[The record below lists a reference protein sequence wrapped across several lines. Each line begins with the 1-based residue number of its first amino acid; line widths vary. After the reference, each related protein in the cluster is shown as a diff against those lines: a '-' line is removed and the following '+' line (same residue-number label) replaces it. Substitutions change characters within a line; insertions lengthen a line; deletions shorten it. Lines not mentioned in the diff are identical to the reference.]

1 MDVVLARPSPSLIA
15 LFLAI
20 GMAAGWIIGYWIGHR
35 EPTPALEPAESR
47 LDDASLTLLALLLAF
62 AFGTAMARHE
72 QRRLMVIADAN
83 AIGDFYTCAS
93 LLNEPVRTQLQT
105 EIREYTHLRLETAHQ
120 GLKPNDLNHALDRF
134 QLMQQEMTVL
144 VGQAVNTGTPIAVS
158 LTNTLNGVTS
168 AHGSR
173 IAAAEDRLP
182 IAIPLLLI
190 TSALTSAF
198 LVGREAGKLRRMAI
212 AGMVSFILIVT
223 LAIYVTFD
231 LDDPLNGLIYP
242 GQQPIQ
248 RVFSSMNEK

>member
-1 MDVVLARPSPSLIA
+1 V
-15 LFLAI
+15 
-20 GMAAGWIIGYWIGHR
+20 GGR
-35 EPTPALEPAESR
+35 EPTPVLEPAESR

-93 LLNEPVRTQLQT
+93 LLNEPIRTQLQT
-105 EIREYTHLRLETAHQ
+105 KIREYTRLRLETAHQ
-120 GLKPNDLNHALDRF
+120 GLEPGELDRALDRF
-134 QLMQQEMTVL
+134 QKMQQQMTAFVA
-144 VGQAVNTGTPIAVS
+144 QAVSTGTPVAVA
-158 LTNTLNGVTS
+158 LTNTLNGMTS

-182 IAIPLLLI
+182 TAIPLLLL

-212 AGMVSFILIVT
+212 VGMLSFILIVT

-231 LDDPLNGLIYP
+231 LDDPLSGLIYP

-248 RVFSSMNEK
+248 RVFSSMNEN

>member
-1 MDVVLARPSPSLIA
+1 MDVMLSRPSPSLIA
-15 LFLAI
+15 LFLAV
-20 GMAAGWIIGYWIGHR
+20 GMAASWIIGYWVGGR
-35 EPTPALEPAESR
+35 EPTPVLEPSESR

-93 LLNEPVRTQLQT
+93 LLKEPVRKPLQAQ
-105 EIREYTHLRLETAHQ
+105 IRAYTRLRLETARQ
-120 GLKPNDLNHALDRF
+120 GLKPGELDRALDSF
-134 QLMQQEMTVL
+134 QQMQQEMTAL
-144 VGQAVNTGTPIAVS
+144 VSQAVDIGTPIASS

-182 IAIPLLLI
+182 TAIPLLLL

-198 LVGREAGKLRRMAI
+198 LVGRESGKLRRMAI

-231 LDDPLNGLIYP
+231 LDDPQNGLIYP
-242 GQQPIQ
+242 GQQPIE